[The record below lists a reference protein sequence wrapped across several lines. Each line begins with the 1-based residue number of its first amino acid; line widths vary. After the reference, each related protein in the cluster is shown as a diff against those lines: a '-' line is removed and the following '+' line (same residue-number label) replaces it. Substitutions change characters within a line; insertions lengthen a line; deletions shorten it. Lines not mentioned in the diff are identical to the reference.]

1 MKKALSYVAVILNAL
16 AAALVYHLFVY
27 PNSFAPSGI
36 GGICTM
42 IQYVFGIDVGYLNLL
57 INIPLAAAVF
67 FWVSK
72 TIALRGMVFVGAF
85 SGFLVLLNYVN
96 LEPFIYFTESGTS
109 TIMAPLV
116 GGIIMGYLN
125 AMMVRIGSIQGGAY
139 LIACLVHKRR
149 PNFNVF
155 WINFS
160 INVGVACVSYF
171 VYGMK
176 LEPVLMCI
184 LYAFCTSLVS
194 NIVAKGDRSAVRFE
208 IVTEMPEQLSRD
220 IIEKLHHS
228 ATLMPGKGIYQGKE
242 TSVLICVVNKV
253 QAPQLA
259 ALIRSYPNT
268 FATMSQVSE
277 VMGNFKHIDVHG
289 NPEKHLLDAGDN
301 KVI

>member
-1 MKKALSYVAVILNAL
+1 MKKALSYVAVILNAF
-16 AAALVYHLFVY
+16 ASALVYHLFVY

-72 TIALRGMVFVGAF
+72 TVASRAMVFVGAF
-85 SGFLVLLNYVN
+85 SAFLVMLSHVDLTN
-96 LEPFIYFTESGTS
+96 FKYFTENGTS
-109 TIMAPLV
+109 TILAPLV

-125 AMMVRIGSIQGGAY
+125 SMMVRVGSIQGGAY
-139 LIACLVHKRR
+139 LIGCLVHKRR

-160 INVGVACVSYF
+160 INVGVACISYF

-176 LEPVLMCI
+176 LEPVLLCI
-184 LYAFCTSLVS
+184 LYAFSTSLVS
-194 NIVAKGDRSAVRFE
+194 NMVTKGDRSAIRFE
-208 IVTEMPEQLSRD
+208 IVTDDPEQLSRD

-242 TSVLICVVNKV
+242 TSVLVCVVNKV
-253 QAPQLA
+253 QAAQLA
-259 ALIRSYPNT
+259 AMIRSYPNT

-277 VMGNFKHIDVHG
+277 VMGNFKRLDVHG

>member
-1 MKKALSYVAVILNAL
+1 MKKALSYMAVILNAL
-16 AAALVYHLFVY
+16 AAAGVYHLFVY

-57 INIPLAAAVF
+57 INIPLAAAVY

-85 SGFLVLLNYVN
+85 SGFLILLNYVN
-96 LEPFIYFTESGTS
+96 LEPFLYFTETGTS

-171 VYGMK
+171 VYGMN

-194 NIVAKGDRSAVRFE
+194 NVVTKGDRSAVRFE
-208 IVTEMPEQLSRD
+208 IVTDKPDELSKD

-228 ATLMPGKGIYQGKE
+228 ATLLPGKGIYQGKE
-242 TSVLICVVNKV
+242 TSVLVCVVNKSQV
-253 QAPQLA
+253 AEMNNI
-259 ALIRSYPNT
+259 IRSFPNT
-268 FATMSQVSE
+268 FAVTTNVDA
-277 VMGNFKHIDVHG
+277 VVGNFKHLDKHG
-289 NPEKHLLDAGDN
+289 HEKADLLDHGDIQ
-301 KVI
+301 KV